1 MRRHDEVTLMF
12 GFSGWELIVVLLI
25 VLVIFGPKRLKNLGG
40 ELGGAIKGFRK
51 AVADEDGAAA
61 KEASAVKDERVID
74 GQVANGDTAK
84 QNSDSKV

>member
-1 MRRHDEVTLMF
+1 MF
-12 GFSGWELIVVLLI
+12 GFSGWELIVVLVI

-51 AVADEDGAAA
+51 AVADEDTN
-61 KEASAVKDERVID
+61 AVKDERVID
-74 GQVANGDTAK
+74 GQVTNGDAAK